1 MFGLIARW
9 TAKPEHLDQVMDA
22 LARMTV
28 EVEANEPGCLMYH
41 SNIETDRPN
50 VIVLYE
56 RYVDE
61 AAFAVHGQTDY
72 FKTIVLGEIVPLL
85 EQRERINLTPVH

>member
-9 TAKPEHLDQVMDA
+9 TVPPEHRETVLEA
-22 LARMTV
+22 LARMTA
-28 EVEANEPGCLMYH
+28 EVEKHEPDCLLYQ
-41 SNIETDRPN
+41 SNIEVGNEN

-61 AAFAVHGQTDY
+61 AAFDTHGQTEH

-85 EQRERINLTPVH
+85 AHRERINLIPVH